1 MLHNKMIN
9 FRKDLFIKLCKNK
22 VVSSDI
28 NDTVKFDMRE
38 LRSLHRD
45 LLTVETT
52 CSNIKTISNSEK
64 ERLSMI
70 KGKIKSLKSLIVALE
85 KKAS

>member
-1 MLHNKMIN
+1 MIN

-38 LRSLHRD
+38 LRSLHRE